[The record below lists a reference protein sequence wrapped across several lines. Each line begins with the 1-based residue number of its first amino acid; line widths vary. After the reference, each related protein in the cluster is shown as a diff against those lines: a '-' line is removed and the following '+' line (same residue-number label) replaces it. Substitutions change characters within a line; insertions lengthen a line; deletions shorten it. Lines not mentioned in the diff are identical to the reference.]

1 LFDIDKYHQLL
12 QTQWLGQSLLY
23 FEELDSTNTYM
34 KNLPAGEVAHGQ
46 LCLVDHQSR
55 GRGQYER
62 NWETEPGKNLTFTL
76 VFRPS
81 GAERFHV
88 LTLACV
94 RAAVAEIED
103 SFGCQAF
110 VKWPN
115 DLIINQKK
123 AAGFL
128 AEAVFNGNRLD
139 RLLIGIGMNVNQKQF
154 PHDLQQKA
162 ISLRQAAGCSV
173 DREAFLSL
181 VLSRIEYAYTR
192 WLKQDDELVKWI
204 NQKIIGYGQWVR
216 MRVNGFTDNK
226 EYKLLG
232 INQKGHLTGI
242 SRGGDLE
249 TFSYEQIRLITR

>member
-1 LFDIDKYHQLL
+1 LFDADKYHQLL

-34 KNLPAGEVAHGQ
+34 KGLPAGEVTHGQ
-46 LCLVDHQSR
+46 LCLADHQSR

-62 NWETEPGKNLTFTL
+62 NWETELGANLTFTL
-76 VFRPS
+76 ALRPS
-81 GAERFHV
+81 ETERFHV

-103 SFGCQAF
+103 SFGCEAF
-110 VKWPN
+110 IKWPN

-128 AEAVFNGNRLD
+128 TETVFNGNRLD
-139 RLLIGIGMNVNQKQF
+139 RLLIGIGLNVNQGQF
-154 PHDLQQKA
+154 SGRLRQKA
-162 ISLRQAAGCSV
+162 ISLKQAAGRAV
-173 DREAFLSL
+173 DREAFLSRT
-181 VLSRIEYAYTR
+181 LSRIECVYAC

-204 NQKIIGYGQWVR
+204 NQKIIGYGQWVH
-216 MRVNGFTDNK
+216 MKVNGFTSNDK
-226 EYKLLG
+226 HKLLG
-232 INQKGHLTGI
+232 INQKGQLMGI

-249 TFSYEQIRLITR
+249 TFSYEQIRVVTC